1 MVITIM
7 NWLIQ
12 INHMVVSMNNISI
25 IVITDSLMKTI
36 LIKSEMNFLALW
48 GGFRIILLI
57 QSSQVMSLILH
68 SFLEYLN
75 LFCHSRLDYIMF

>member
-36 LIKSEMNFLALW
+36 LIKSEMNFLAL
-48 GGFRIILLI
+48 
-57 QSSQVMSLILH
+57 
-68 SFLEYLN
+68 
-75 LFCHSRLDYIMF
+75 